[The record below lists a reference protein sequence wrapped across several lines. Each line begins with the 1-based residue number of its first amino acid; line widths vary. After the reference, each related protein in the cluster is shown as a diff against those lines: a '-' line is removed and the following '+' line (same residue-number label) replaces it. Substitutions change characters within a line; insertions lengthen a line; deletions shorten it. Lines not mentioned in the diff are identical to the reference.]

1 MRQKKKTIFFYKQVA
16 ASSNKVKT
24 AWKIIKDT
32 SGKPHYDDTINKIKC
47 ENGLL
52 KNPKE
57 TAEAFNEYYINTIT
71 NLNIKHSD
79 ICKASKLLNNL
90 KLVNIAHMET
100 IPVTETEV
108 ISIIQ
113 SLKPKNTAGYDGIS
127 NKILKHCAHIIS
139 KPLTYIYNCSLTT
152 GTFPE
157 RCKHA
162 IVRPIHKK
170 GGKNE
175 TNNYRPIS
183 LLTATS
189 KILETIMYK
198 RLVQHS
204 ESNNILTTA
213 QFGFRKEVHIDD
225 AVFSLLNR
233 IITSLDKRKHVG
245 GIFCDL
251 TKAFDC
257 VNHNILLNK
266 LQYYGIKRNY
276 FSWFKSY
283 LENRK

>member
-1 MRQKKKTIFFYKQVA
+1 M
-16 ASSNKVKT
+16 
-24 AWKIIKDT
+24 
-32 SGKPHYDDTINKIKC
+32 
-47 ENGLL
+47 
-52 KNPKE
+52 NPKE
-57 TAEAFNEYYINTIT
+57 VADAFNEYYINTIT

-79 ICKASKLLNNL
+79 ICKASNNL
-90 KLVNIAHMET
+90 KLVNIVYMET
-100 IPVTETEV
+100 IPVTEAEV

-127 NKILKHCAHIIS
+127 NKILKQCAHIIS

-157 RCKHA
+157 RCKLA

-175 TNNYRPIS
+175 MNNYRPIS

-189 KILETIMYK
+189 KILETTMYK
-198 RLVQHS
+198 RLVQHF

-233 IITSLDKRKHVG
+233 IITSLDKQKHVG

-251 TKAFDC
+251 TKAFD
-257 VNHNILLNK
+257 
-266 LQYYGIKRNY
+266 
-276 FSWFKSY
+276 
-283 LENRK
+283 